1 MSART
6 VTMTEGSL
14 GKKILLFSLPLM
26 LSNVL
31 QILFTMSDVA
41 VVGRF
46 AGSLALG
53 AVGSTTTLVML
64 FTGFLI
70 GVGTGVNV
78 LVARFCGARDEKN
91 TRETVHTAAILCL
104 LIGLTV
110 TGIGQLLIRPL
121 LELLGTKP
129 DLIDGATVYLRI
141 YFLGLPALAVFNFG
155 NAVLSAVGDTKR
167 PLLFLSLSGVINV
180 ILNLIF
186 VIALH
191 MSVAG
196 VALASIIS
204 QYLSAILI
212 LIALLRTKGMHGFR
226 WKYLRLHPDKALR
239 LLGLGIPAGCQN
251 AIFHIANLFI
261 QAGVNTFDTVTVAGN
276 SAAANADGL
285 VYDVMAAFYTACSSF
300 MSQNYGAGKQG
311 RILKSY
317 FISLTYSFAAGALLG
332 VLLVLF
338 GRQFLSLFATD
349 GAVIEAGMTRL
360 CIMGLSY
367 CVSAFMDA
375 TIAAAR
381 GIGKSL
387 WPTVIVIMG
396 SCVFRVIWVY
406 TVFAHFGTIQSL
418 YLLYVFSWSITALA
432 EAIYFIHSYRKQM
445 RLFAPPS
452 PSVKKT
458 SFRI

>member
-1 MSART
+1 MSAKA
-6 VTMTEGSL
+6 VVMTEGSL

-31 QILFTMSDVA
+31 QNLFTMSDVA

-70 GVGTGVNV
+70 GVGTGTNV
-78 LVARFCGARDEKN
+78 IVARFCGARDQKSAQ
-91 TRETVHTAAILCL
+91 ETIHTAAILSL
-104 LIGLTV
+104 LIGLAV
-110 TGIGQLLIRPL
+110 MGVGELLTRPL

-129 DLIDGATVYLRI
+129 DLIESATIYLRI
-141 YFLGLPALAVFNFG
+141 YFLGLPALSVFNFG

-167 PLLFLSLSGVINV
+167 PLLYLSLSGVLNV
-180 ILNLIF
+180 ALNLIF
-186 VIALH
+186 VIVLH
-191 MSVAG
+191 MSVVG
-196 VALASIIS
+196 VALASIIA

-212 LIALLRTKGMHGFR
+212 MIALFRAEGIHGMELKRLRIHG
-226 WKYLRLHPDKALR
+226 DKAVKI
-239 LLGLGIPAGCQN
+239 LGLGIPAGCQN

-261 QAGVNTFDTVTVAGN
+261 QAGLNTFDTVTVTG
-276 SAAANADGL
+276 STAAANADGL

-300 MSQNYGAGKQG
+300 MSQNFGAGKKK

-317 FISLTYSFAAGALLG
+317 YISLAYSFGAGAIMG
-332 VLLVLF
+332 GMLVLF
-338 GRQFLSLFATD
+338 GRQFLSLFASD
-349 GAVIEAGMTRL
+349 AAVIEAGMMRL
-360 CIMGLSY
+360 TVMGCSY

-375 TIAAAR
+375 TIAASR

-387 WPTVIVIMG
+387 WPTFIVIMG
-396 SCVFRVIWVY
+396 SCVFRVLWVY

-418 YLLYVFSWSITALA
+418 YLLYVFSWSITAIA
-432 EAIYFIHSYRKQM
+432 EISYFVHSFRKKM
-445 RLFAPPS
+445 RLFDPPAT
-452 PSVKKT
+452 T
-458 SFRI
+458 SA

>member
-1 MSART
+1 MSAKT
-6 VTMTEGSL
+6 VVMTEGSL

-70 GVGTGVNV
+70 GVGAGINV
-78 LVARFCGARDEKN
+78 MVARFCGARDKKN
-91 TRETVHTAAILCL
+91 AGETIHTAAL
-104 LIGLTV
+104 LSLFIGLAV
-110 TGIGQLLIRPL
+110 MGIGELLTQPL

-129 DLIDGATVYLRI
+129 DLMEGATVYLHV
-141 YFLGLPALAVFNFG
+141 YFLGLPALAIFNFG

-167 PLLFLSLSGVINV
+167 PLLYLSVSGVFNV
-180 ILNLIF
+180 ALNLLF
-186 VIALH
+186 VIGLH
-191 MSVAG
+191 MSVMG
-196 VALASIIS
+196 VALASIIA
-204 QYLSAILI
+204 QYVSAILV
-212 LIALLRTKGMHGFR
+212 LIPLFRTNGIHE
-226 WKYLRLHPDKALR
+226 LRLKQLRFSSDKAIR
-239 LLGLGIPAGCQN
+239 LLGLSIPAGCQN

-261 QAGVNTFDTVTVAGN
+261 QAGVNSFDTTMVAGN
-276 SAAANADGL
+276 AAAANADGL

-300 MSQNYGAGKQG
+300 MSQNFGAGKRE

-317 FISLTYSFAAGALLG
+317 FISLAYSFLAGALLG
-332 VLLVLF
+332 GLLVLF

-349 GAVIEAGMTRL
+349 AAVIEAGMMRL
-360 CIMGLSY
+360 TIMGLSY

-406 TVFAHFGTIQSL
+406 TVFAHFHTIESL
-418 YLLYVFSWSITALA
+418 YLLYVFSWSITAIA
-432 EAIYFIHSYRKQM
+432 EAAYFTYSYRKQFKPISAHTM
-445 RLFAPPS
+445 PEIRS
-452 PSVKKT
+452 
-458 SFRI
+458 